1 MLIRFAKHA
10 NRPATLNCLRD
21 DGSATWFTAS
31 PANADFFVYHDLL
44 HYAVEATL
52 GYSTAFFGLVAAGRD
67 LNDFGSEEG
76 TPDVRAYSVEANDTE
91 RLVGLIQTVSSQGVP
106 PSYEALC
113 EAWSSSTNGDSSER
127 PPIDEAQLA
136 TICAVWQNLT
146 QRWKATE
153 VNHTLELAFPRE
165 ESAQPTA

>member
-1 MLIRFAKHA
+1 MGTGTYMLIRFANHA
-10 NRPATLNCLRD
+10 NRPATLNCLRED
-21 DGSATWFTAS
+21 
-31 PANADFFVYHDLL
+31 
-44 HYAVEATL
+44 
-52 GYSTAFFGLVAAGRD
+52 
-67 LNDFGSEEG
+67 G
-76 TPDVRAYSVEANDTE
+76 TPDVRAYSVEAIDTE

-153 VNHTLELAFPRE
+153 VNHTLELAF
-165 ESAQPTA
+165 